1 MVDKKADEVRSINE
15 NLTHHP
21 IYNECS
27 YENLIPLKFIGFLLN
42 NFLNLLN

>member
-1 MVDKKADEVRSINE
+1 MTDKKSDEVKSVNE

-27 YENLIPLKFIGFLLN
+27 YENLMPLKFIGFPLKL
-42 NFLNLLN
+42 FI